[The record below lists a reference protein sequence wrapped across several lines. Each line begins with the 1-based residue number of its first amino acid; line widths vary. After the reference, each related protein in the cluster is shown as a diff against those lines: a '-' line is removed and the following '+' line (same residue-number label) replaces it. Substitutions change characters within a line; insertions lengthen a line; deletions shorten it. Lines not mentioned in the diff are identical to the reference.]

1 MKNDIEKVL
10 FSSSEIAAKIRTLV
24 RNVLKDFRNEKTLVM
39 VALLK
44 GSVFFLADLI
54 RQINRPVEFDFIG
67 TSSYEGSTVSKT
79 YVEIYKDLTFEV
91 KGKSVILVDD
101 ILDTGKTAKIVKK
114 HLLDKGA
121 KEVKLCVLLDKPAR
135 REVDIKADYAG
146 FEIDDVFVVG
156 YGLDFKDKYRNLPY
170 IAVLKKKHYN

>member
-1 MKNDIEKVL
+1 MKNDIEKIM
-10 FSSSEIAAKIRTLV
+10 FSRAEIAAKIKEMV
-24 RNVLKDFRNEKTLVM
+24 RNIKEDFKREKTLVM

-44 GSVFFLADLI
+44 GSVIFLADLI
-54 RQINRPVEFDFIG
+54 RQIDMSVEFDFIG
-67 TSSYEGSTVSKT
+67 TSSYGRSAISKA
-79 YVEIYKDLTFEV
+79 YVEIYKDLMFEV

-101 ILDTGKTAKIVKK
+101 ILDTGKTAKVVMK

-121 KEVKLCVLLDKPAR
+121 KQVKLCVLLDKPSR

-156 YGLDFKDKYRNLPY
+156 YGLDFKDRYRNLPY
-170 IAVLKKKHYN
+170 IAVLKKKYYN

>member
-1 MKNDIEKVL
+1 MKNDIEKII
-10 FSSSEIAAKIRTLV
+10 FSRSEIAAKIRGLV
-24 RNVLKDFRNEKTLVM
+24 RNIMKDFKREKAFVM

-44 GSVFFLADLI
+44 GSVIFLADLI
-54 RQINRPVEFDFIG
+54 RQIDRSVEFDFIG
-67 TSSYEGSTVSKT
+67 TSSYKGGTISEAS
-79 YVEIYKDLTFEV
+79 VEIYKDLVFEV
-91 KGKSVILVDD
+91 KGKSVILIDD
-101 ILDTGKTAKIVKK
+101 ILDTGKTAKIVMK

-121 KEVKLCVLLDKPAR
+121 KQVKLCVLLDKPSR

-146 FEIDDVFVVG
+146 FTIDDVFVVG